1 MVRIVT
7 IKSVILEKSNKNEQM
22 LVTIIS
28 LSGVWTDYEIGGSD
42 EQAGRFQH
50 LRQC

>member
-1 MVRIVT
+1 
-7 IKSVILEKSNKNEQM
+7 M
-22 LVTIIS
+22 LLTIIS